1 MIRRGWKHCAYPINT
16 HMVLVVRPQIIA
28 KLQFI
33 WIRKVLFH
41 FKIPLS
47 PKFPD
52 YPPRMQTYD
61 CKNQRY
67 CISAS
72 LRILTY
78 HKDIGMANM
87 ELRNLQGRA
96 SCPPVERK
104 YNSRA
109 F

>member
-52 YPPRMQTYD
+52 YPPPE
-61 CKNQRY
+61 CK
-67 CISAS
+67 
-72 LRILTY
+72 LTIAKT
-78 HKDIGMANM
+78 KDIAF
-87 ELRNLQGRA
+87 LRLF
-96 SCPPVERK
+96 
-104 YNSRA
+104 A